1 MNKIKDVILD
11 SLDKYKGAQINLD
24 SEAAREALA
33 KDIFEDLQKAAKND
47 TEMYLEF
54 YL

>member
-1 MNKIKDVILD
+1 MNKIKDAIQD
-11 SLDKYKGAQINLD
+11 SLGKYEGTQINLD

-33 KDIFEDLQKAAKND
+33 KDIFEDLKKAAKND